1 MGLLVNCLAVVFSTI
16 IAICGVSYFVREK
29 NAGGLRYFLL
39 IMGFF
44 GALWSG
50 GYGIMGFTETS
61 ESAAVFRA
69 IGLVGV
75 VGFMMTEALMIAYM
89 VGLPKWLYRSYAA
102 IFGIFAAV
110 DLCFFIPD
118 YHEFV
123 RIDGRMCYYSTN
135 SIGRVVH
142 SAFLAFITVTMLGIA
157 IIWVH
162 KDKPTRQAYYV
173 KAAIL
178 SNFAIL
184 FSIIPDTI
192 LPMLGK
198 PSFPSSAYGMFL
210 TYMIT
215 WFWATRFNAF
225 SITVGNLSQY
235 IYESA
240 NTAILIFD
248 EHLRLF
254 LVNKYGRELLGIKKI
269 ENQKLSELFQST
281 EEETERLLDV
291 ILQDNKGVKE
301 LISTHGEISC
311 SLNFSVARDF
321 HDDPYCIVC
330 FVYDLTKEK
339 NMLQELV
346 RANEAKSQFL
356 ANMSHEIRTPING
369 ILGMDNM
376 LLKECK
382 DEGLREYA
390 KNIQSAGQSL
400 LSIINDILDISK
412 IESGK
417 LEILPIKY
425 ELFSILNDCYNLT
438 KAKLEEKP
446 LEFVIQVN
454 ENLPSCLYGDEVR
467 IRQIINNFLSNA
479 VKYTKQGKV
488 TFCLDYEQK
497 SSEQIL
503 LIISVSDTGIG
514 IKEEDLGKLFT
525 SFTRIEEKRNRN
537 IEGTG
542 LGLNL
547 TKNLVDLMGGEV
559 LVESTYGKGSCFTAK
574 IPQKV
579 VDATPMGDFGKRYQ
593 QYLRSSDSDS
603 LTFSAPDAKI
613 LVVDDVDM
621 NLKVVKGLLKETKIQ
636 IDTAVSGRE
645 CLECAEKKRYD
656 VIFLDHMMP
665 EMDGIETLQ
674 NMKLLT
680 DNPNREV
687 PVIMLTANAI
697 VGAKEEYMQAGFTDY
712 LTKPIQET
720 ELLEMLLKYL
730 PKELVCEEREITGS
744 KDTMQT
750 ELTEHSEGAGTEV
763 HTEEAGTAEN
773 MEETGSL
780 GHAEEAGTA
789 ENCDIVDASG
799 TARNDDMTQMGMMQ
813 RLESLEG
820 LDVKTGLS
828 YCMNEEDFYVEMLGE
843 YLKSDKV
850 SKLEQFFVTEDWDNY
865 RTIVH
870 ALKSTSLTIGAVHLS
885 EEAKALEMAA
895 KDKDASFIR
904 ANHKTVLDEYIEL
917 MTGIREILK
926 TDK

>member
-1 MGLLVNCLAVVFSTI
+1 MLV
-16 IAICGVSYFVREK
+16 IAIVWVRKEK
-29 NAGGLRYFLL
+29 Q
-39 IMGFF
+39 
-44 GALWSG
+44 
-50 GYGIMGFTETS
+50 
-61 ESAAVFRA
+61 
-69 IGLVGV
+69 
-75 VGFMMTEALMIAYM
+75 
-89 VGLPKWLYRSYAA
+89 
-102 IFGIFAAV
+102 
-110 DLCFFIPD
+110 
-118 YHEFV
+118 
-123 RIDGRMCYYSTN
+123 
-135 SIGRVVH
+135 
-142 SAFLAFITVTMLGIA
+142 
-157 IIWVH
+157 
-162 KDKPTRQAYYV
+162 TRQIYYV
-173 KAAIL
+173 RVAIL
-178 SNFAIL
+178 SNLAIL
-184 FSIIPDTI
+184 VSIIPDTI
-192 LPMLGK
+192 LPLLGK

-248 EHLRLF
+248 EHFRLF
-254 LVNKYGRELLGIKKI
+254 LVNKYGRELLGINKI
-269 ENQKLSELFQST
+269 EKQKLSELFQST
-281 EEETERLLDV
+281 EEEADRLLAGV
-291 ILQDNKGVKE
+291 LKDNKGVAE
-301 LISTHGEISC
+301 LVSAHGEVSC

-321 HDDPYCIVC
+321 HEDPYCIVC

-339 NMLQELV
+339 NMLEQLV

-390 KNIQSAGQSL
+390 KNVQSAGQSL

-438 KAKLEEKP
+438 KAKLQEKP
-446 LEFVIQVN
+446 LEFEIQIN
-454 ENLPSCLYGDEVR
+454 ENLPSWLYGDEVR

-503 LIISVSDTGIG
+503 IIISVVDTGIG

-542 LGLNL
+542 LGLYL

-559 LVESTYGKGSCFTAK
+559 LVESTYGKGSCFTAR
-574 IPQKV
+574 IPQKI
-579 VDATPMGDFGKRYQ
+579 VDATPMGDFSRRYQ
-593 QYLRSSDSDS
+593 QYLNSSDDDALS
-603 LTFSAPDAKI
+603 FSAPEAKI
-613 LVVDDVDM
+613 LVVDDIEM

-636 IDTAVSGRE
+636 IDTVASGRQ
-645 CLECAEKKRYD
+645 CLERVKTTRYD

-680 DNPNREV
+680 DNLNEEV

-697 VGAKEEYMQAGFTDY
+697 VGAKEEYMEAGFTDY

-730 PKELVCEEREITGS
+730 PEEHVEEL
-744 KDTMQT
+744 
-750 ELTEHSEGAGTEV
+750 GTEEPGIAV
-763 HTEEAGTAEN
+763 DIYKSEMGRMQQLEN
-773 MEETGSL
+773 
-780 GHAEEAGTA
+780 
-789 ENCDIVDASG
+789 
-799 TARNDDMTQMGMMQ
+799 
-813 RLESLEG
+813 LEG
-820 LDVKTGLS
+820 MDIQIGLS
-828 YCMNEEDFYVEMLGE
+828 YCMNDEEFYVEMLGD
-843 YLKSDKV
+843 YLKSDKM
-850 SKLEQFFVTEDWDNY
+850 SKMERFFTDEDWDNY
-865 RTIVH
+865 RTLVH

-885 EEAKALEMAA
+885 GEAKALEMAA
-895 KDKDASFIR
+895 KDGDADYIR
-904 ANHKTVLDEYIEL
+904 SHHKVALDEYIEL
-917 MTGIREILK
+917 TGRIREILEP
-926 TDK
+926 DK

>member
-1 MGLLVNCLAVVFSTI
+1 MGLVVNCLAVVFSTI
-16 IAICGVSYFVREK
+16 IAICGISYFIREK
-29 NAGGLRYFLL
+29 NAGSLRYFIL

-50 GYGIMGFTETS
+50 GYGIMGFAESS
-61 ESAAVFRA
+61 EDAAVFRA
-69 IGLVGV
+69 IGLIGIA
-75 VGFMMTEALMIAYM
+75 GFMMAEALMVAYM
-89 VGLPKWLYRSYAA
+89 IELPKRLFRIYASV
-102 IFGIFAAV
+102 FGIFAAM
-110 DLCFFIPD
+110 DLLFFIPD

-123 RIDGRMCYYSTN
+123 RINGRMCYYSTN
-135 SIGRVVH
+135 SIGRAVH
-142 SAFLAFITVTMLGIA
+142 NAFLAFIAVTMIFIA
-157 IIWVH
+157 IVWVH
-162 KDKPTRQAYYV
+162 KEKPTRQVYYV
-173 KAAIL
+173 RAAIL
-178 SNFAIL
+178 SNLTIL
-184 FSIIPDTI
+184 VSIIPDTI
-192 LPMLGK
+192 LPLLGK

-240 NTAILIFD
+240 NTAILILD
-248 EHLRLF
+248 EHFRLF
-254 LVNKYGRELLGIKKI
+254 LVNKYGRELLGIHKI
-269 ENQKLSELFQST
+269 ENQKLSELFQSS
-281 EEETERLLDV
+281 EEEADRLLAGV
-291 ILQDNKGVKE
+291 LRDNKGVAE
-301 LISTHGEISC
+301 LVSVHGEVSC

-321 HDDPYCIVC
+321 HEDPYCIVC

-339 NMLQELV
+339 NMLEQLV

-369 ILGMDNM
+369 ILGMDSM

-382 DEGLREYA
+382 DEVLREYA

-438 KAKLEEKP
+438 KAKLQEKP
-446 LEFVIQVN
+446 LEFEIRVN
-454 ENLPSCLYGDEVR
+454 ENLPSWLYGDEVR

-497 SSEQIL
+497 SDEQIRL
-503 LIISVSDTGIG
+503 VISVADTGIG
-514 IKEEDLGKLFT
+514 IREEDLGKLFT

-559 LVESTYGKGSCFTAK
+559 IVESTYGRGSCFTAR
-574 IPQKV
+574 IPQKI
-579 VDATPMGDFGKRYQ
+579 VDATPMGDFSRRYQ
-593 QYLRSSDSDS
+593 QYLSSSDDDTLS
-603 LTFSAPDAKI
+603 FSAPEAKI
-613 LVVDDVDM
+613 LVVDDVEM
-621 NLKVVKGLLKETKIQ
+621 NLKVVKGLLKETQIQ
-636 IDTAVSGRE
+636 IDTATSGRQ
-645 CLECAEKKRYD
+645 CLERVKTTRYD

-674 NMKLLT
+674 NMKLLK
-680 DNPNREV
+680 DNLNREV

-697 VGAKEEYMQAGFTDY
+697 VGAKEEYIQAGFTDY

-720 ELLEMLLKYL
+720 ELLAMLLKYL
-730 PKELVCEEREITGS
+730 PEEHMEVPE
-744 KDTMQT
+744 T
-750 ELTEHSEGAGTEV
+750 EEHMEVPETEEHMEVPGTEEHMEV
-763 HTEEAGTAEN
+763 PGTEEPGMA
-773 MEETGSL
+773 
-780 GHAEEAGTA
+780 
-789 ENCDIVDASG
+789 VDTRKSEMS
-799 TARNDDMTQMGMMQ
+799 RMQ
-813 RLESLEG
+813 QLEKLEG
-820 LDVKTGLS
+820 IDIRTGLL
-828 YCMNEEDFYVEMLGE
+828 YCMNDEDFYVEMLGE
-843 YLKSDKV
+843 YLESDLMLE
-850 SKLEQFFVTEDWDNY
+850 LEQVFSDEDWGNY
-865 RTIVH
+865 RTLVH

-885 EEAKALEMAA
+885 GQAKELETAA
-895 KDKDASFIR
+895 KNGDADYIR
-904 ANHKTVLDEYIEL
+904 SHHKAVLEEYSEL
-917 MTGIREILK
+917 IGGIREIL
-926 TDK
+926 DLFLC